1 MLHSLDCLSLTYIA
15 LSGEILYL
23 YKKKIHS
30 IQLYIQLAASFILFS
45 LKGHH
50 AASTQQSSPHEVDVY
65 GRFAYS
71 CLSWAQMH
79 PPPHLWDPGSGA
91 GNGNPI
97 CNSAGLLWDAVPLRM
112 GSILHFSR
120 LWVGSCGG

>member
-1 MLHSLDCLSLTYIA
+1 MLLQLSNLLLMKLMFMGDLHIPV
-15 LSGEILYL
+15 
-23 YKKKIHS
+23 
-30 IQLYIQLAASFILFS
+30 F
-45 LKGHH
+45 H
-50 AASTQQSSPHEVDVY
+50 AP
-65 GRFAYS
+65 R
-71 CLSWAQMH
+71 CMH